1 MRYYTEYESPLGTI
15 IMLSEGAAL
24 TGLYMLEGNQYV
36 DTILSGTEDKVN
48 VFVKPNEQRIQAC
61 LNTLPWRE
69 NEGEANVF
77 VKPNEQRI
85 QACLNTLPW
94 RENEGEANDSLV
106 VFSETRLWLDRYF
119 SGDRPVKMPK
129 IELKGSAF
137 QKEVWGA
144 LLSVP
149 YGSVTTYGQIA
160 KVTAER
166 MGRKSMSAQAIG
178 NAVGRNPIMILVP
191 CHRVIKA
198 DGSIGGF
205 SAGVERKKWLL
216 EHERQACLA
225 MPSAA
230 DIQRKLIVTEEDKVN

>member
-1 MRYYTEYESPLGTI
+1 
-15 IMLSEGAAL
+15 MLSEGAAL
-24 TGLYMLEGNQYV
+24 TGLYMLEGNRYV

-48 VFVKPNEQRIQAC
+48 VFVKPDEQRVQAC
-61 LNTLPWRE
+61 LNTMPWRE

-77 VKPNEQRI
+77 VKPDEQRV
-85 QACLNTLPW
+85 QDCLNTLPW
-94 RENEGEANDSLV
+94 RGNEGKANDSLV

-119 SGDRPVKMPK
+119 SGDRPGTMPK

-166 MGRKSMSAQAIG
+166 M
-178 NAVGRNPIMILVP
+178 
-191 CHRVIKA
+191 
-198 DGSIGGF
+198 
-205 SAGVERKKWLL
+205 
-216 EHERQACLA
+216 
-225 MPSAA
+225 
-230 DIQRKLIVTEEDKVN
+230 

>member
-1 MRYYTEYESPLGTI
+1 
-15 IMLSEGAAL
+15 
-24 TGLYMLEGNQYV
+24 
-36 DTILSGTEDKVN
+36 N
-48 VFVKPNEQRIQAC
+48 VFVKPDEQRVQDC
-61 LNTLPWRE
+61 LNTM
-69 NEGEANVF
+69 
-77 VKPNEQRI
+77 
-85 QACLNTLPW
+85 PW

-166 MGRKSMSAQAIG
+166 MGRRSMSAQAIG